1 MTRCPLPAR
10 DGNDAPPTTRRPS
23 LRARL
28 HHWGLRMLGRCWLPR
43 YVAAPLPGVLAHHR
57 GPSLFTGHGR
67 AFHQATVVR
76 GQSASAYFRA
86 SGIRGCAE
94 ANGGIC
100 TFRMGRRTALYQ
112 ITNSPLTDD
121 DALAPSTDANRELFG
136 DFIGSQPNDHPCRP
150 VKRAAVERILGNA
163 TFIGQLEPAV
173 RKYAAEY
180 FRSTAGRKLPLDDFA
195 LGLVTHVDSFLPG
208 VLDLTQTPLSA
219 YLSSP
224 RYGRVMRDLF
234 ELASDVISKIN
245 REAMREVDMV
255 APFVRDLLDSNAEA
269 LAHAPETNMIRRHFV
284 VWDLPVSPDGFAR
297 LTIAQLKEL
306 GTIIVATYDTTA
318 LSLHWALAYLETSPE
333 HKRSVVAAAHDG
345 GGPGPSVID
354 LAVLEAVRLGGSNPA
369 ALWRRTIRPFTL
381 EHRGRSVTVPTDTML
396 WLDRRQANQ
405 DPQIF
410 PAPDRFDPDNIR
422 AILKSSRETVSSVLS
437 RNRYE
442 INSFSMVNS
451 ERNPRKCPGRLFSVR
466 MQSMLLAELY
476 AHYEITAD
484 GIDLRLKDHSSM
496 PRPAHPGTV
505 LLTPTPPA
513 DPAHPARTAHET
525 PKEKNP

>member
-1 MTRCPLPAR
+1 MSRCPVPPRA
-10 DGNDAPPTTRRPS
+10 GNDAPATTRRRS
-23 LRARL
+23 LRARF
-28 HHWGLRMLGRCWLPR
+28 HAWGLRALGRSWLPGHL
-43 YVAAPLPGVLAHHR
+43 AAPFPGVLAHHR
-57 GPSLFTGHGR
+57 GPSLFTGHAK
-67 AFHQATVVR
+67 AFHRATVVHGR
-76 GQSASAYFRA
+76 SASAYFRA
-86 SGIRGCAE
+86 SGISACAE
-94 ANGGIC
+94 TNGGIC
-100 TFRMGRRTALYQ
+100 TFRMGRRIALYQ
-112 ITNSPLTDD
+112 ITNVPLTDD

-150 VKRAAVERILGNA
+150 VKRAAVERTLGNA
-163 TFIGQLEPAV
+163 AFVGQLEPAV

-180 FRSTAGRKLPLDDFA
+180 FRSTAGRELPLDDFV

-208 VLDLTQTPLSA
+208 VLDLTQRPLSE

-269 LAHAPETNMIRRHFV
+269 LAHAPETNMIRRHFA
-284 VWDLPVSPDGFAR
+284 VWDLPVSPAGFAR
-297 LTIAQLKEL
+297 LTTAQLKEL

-345 GGPGPSVID
+345 GSPGPSAID

-369 ALWRRTIRPFTL
+369 ALWRRTTRPFTL
-381 EHRGRSVTVPTDTML
+381 EHRGRSVTVPVGTML

-405 DPQIF
+405 DPRIF

-422 AILKSSRETVSSVLS
+422 AIFKSGRETVSSVLS

-476 AHYEITAD
+476 AHYEVTAD

-496 PRPAHPGTV
+496 PRPARPGTV
-505 LLTPTPPA
+505 LLTPTPSA
-513 DPAHPARTAHET
+513 GPARTAHAT
-525 PKEKNP
+525 PKEKTP